1 MVRRLGAGGMGE
13 VFLAKVAGRSEPV
26 VVKRIL
32 PHLVENPRF
41 LRLLLEEV
49 RIAARLL
56 HPNIAR
62 IFELGEA
69 DGTWFV
75 SMEWVDGRDLRD
87 LFKRAMAT
95 GYQVP
100 LELALR
106 VGVEVAGGLH
116 HAHTAQDAQGKPL
129 KIVHRDV
136 SPHNVLLSRHGQVKL
151 IDFGVAKAANKVV
164 HTAAGI
170 LKGKFP
176 YMAPEQANAKKVD
189 ARTDVFALGIVLWEL
204 VTGKHLFRGK
214 SDAGTLRLVRACE
227 VPPPSNLRP
236 NVPPELD
243 KVLLKALS
251 LEPRKRYP
259 DARAMQEALQEIL
272 VGLPP
277 ADIQRFVYMF
287 DERGTDE
294 LEPALPEESQ
304 SNTELDS
311 PASQETMDFRASPET
326 RSERSGFLKPGAP
339 IFKPP
344 RASAKELTSTADLLT
359 RLTGPLTNLA
369 PRVSSFVGRV
379 AELADLHQLIR
390 QGSRLVT
397 LLGPGGTGKTR
408 LAQQLAQQLVA
419 HYSRGGEKGPKGG
432 VWFCDLADARD
443 ADGVCVAVAKALGVP
458 LGRIDAVTQLTHAIS
473 ARGEV
478 LLVLDNFEQV
488 VAAAS
493 ETVEVWLQRAE
504 SARFVVTSRELL
516 KIAGEAAFEVPPL
529 RTPQQ
534 GEAPR
539 SSEAVQLF
547 IERAHAVRADWDPT
561 PTEEAA
567 IGQIVQ
573 QLDGLPLAIELAA
586 GRVGVLSPSQLVQR
600 LPRRFDLLS
609 MPSPAAERQ
618 TTLRGAIDWSWNMLS
633 PEEGT
638 ALAQLAVFRG
648 GFTAEAAEAV
658 IDLSGFSSPPDA
670 LSVLLTLR
678 SKSLVRSYY
687 APGSAGEN
695 RYGLLE
701 SIREYAHEKL
711 VASGQL
717 AAARER
723 HARFYIALGGR
734 LSAGAEGSA
743 ALLDALELER
753 ENLNSVFQ
761 RGVEN
766 GGKGPRALRAV
777 LALDP
782 LLALRGPFRLHPAM
796 LDAALAALG
805 DADPHLRALG
815 LEARG
820 RVLFQR
826 GRLEEASADITQML
840 ELAKKTSQAEVEG
853 RALSYLGTIERLHE
867 NVKEARR
874 WYEAALV
881 KHRQLGDR
889 RMEGRTLTSL
899 GSLLDDLGQTDEALQ
914 VWAEALE
921 IHRAVGDRRY
931 EGITLNN
938 LGVQQQNQGQFTAAK
953 ENYLQ
958 AQAIHR
964 ELGNRVSEGIAQ
976 LNLGDLHRDLEKAPQ
991 ALNHYQSALAILREA
1006 GARMSEGRALA
1017 ALGSHYQETGNIE
1030 EAIARYREA
1039 VRVLREVGDKRY
1051 EGLTLGA
1058 LAAAL
1063 AGVQTMGE
1071 ADQLLEDSTRMLNE
1085 AGDLNFLDALDV
1097 YRAHVEL
1104 AKAMQH
1110 PKDGRKLLDTVQ
1122 KRVRRAEQPH
1132 DPDDTH
1138 PNGLASPADRSEHV
1152 RAALRSLRAAMRR
1165 TGVGRR

>member
-1 MVRRLGAGGMGE
+1 
-13 VFLAKVAGRSEPV
+13 
-26 VVKRIL
+26 
-32 PHLVENPRF
+32 
-41 LRLLLEEV
+41 
-49 RIAARLL
+49 
-56 HPNIAR
+56 
-62 IFELGEA
+62 
-69 DGTWFV
+69 
-75 SMEWVDGRDLRD
+75 MEWVDGRDLRD
-87 LFKRAMAT
+87 LFKRAQAT

-116 HAHTAQDAQGKPL
+116 HAHTAKDAQGKPL

-236 NVPPELD
+236 NIPPELD

-251 LEPRKRYP
+251 AEPRKRFP
-259 DARAMQEALQEIL
+259 DARAMQEALQEVL

-287 DERGTDE
+287 DDRGTDE
-294 LEPALPEESQ
+294 LEAAVSDMQ

-326 RSERSGFLKPGAP
+326 RAERSGFLKPATP
-339 IFKPP
+339 VFKPP

-369 PRVSSFVGRV
+369 PRASSFVGRV

-390 QGSRLVT
+390 QGTRLVT

-408 LAQQLAQQLVA
+408 LSQQLAQQLVA
-419 HYSRGGEKGPKGG
+419 HYSKGGEGGPKGG

-443 ADGVCVAVAKALGVP
+443 TDGVCIAVAKALGVQ
-458 LGRIDAVTQLTHAIS
+458 LGRSEPVTQLTHAIA

-488 VAAAS
+488 VAAAG
-493 ETVEVWLQRAE
+493 ETVEVWLERAQ
-504 SARFVVTSRELL
+504 SAKFVVTSRELL
-516 KIAGEAAFEVPPL
+516 KIAGETAFEVPPM
-529 RTPQQ
+529 RTPSQ

-547 IERAHAVRADWDPT
+547 IERAQGVRPGWEPSPA
-561 PTEEAA
+561 EEGA
-567 IGQIVQ
+567 IAQIVQ

-609 MPSPAAERQ
+609 MPNPQAERQ

-638 ALAQLAVFRG
+638 ALAQLSVFRG

-658 IDLSGFSSPPDA
+658 VDLAGFASAPDA
-670 LSVLLTLR
+670 LTVLLTLR

-687 APGSAGEN
+687 APGSSGEN
-695 RYGLLE
+695 RYGLYE
-701 SIREYAHEKL
+701 SIREYAHERL
-711 VASGQL
+711 AASGTE

-734 LSAGAEGSA
+734 LSAGAEGNA
-743 ALLDALELER
+743 ALLDTLELER
-753 ENLNSVFQ
+753 ENLNAVFQ

-766 GGKGPRALRAV
+766 GGKGSRALRAV

-782 LLALRGPFRLHPAM
+782 LLALRGPFRVHPLM

-805 DADPHLRALG
+805 DTDPQLQVQG
-815 LEARG
+815 LDARG
-820 RVLFQR
+820 RVFIQR
-826 GRLEEASADITQML
+826 GRLTEAHATVTQML
-840 ELAKKTSQAEVEG
+840 ELAHKNGQVEFEG
-853 RALSYLGTIERLHE
+853 RAMAYMGTLERING

-874 WYEAALV
+874 WYETALQRH
-881 KHRQLGDR
+881 KQAGDR
-889 RMEGRTLTSL
+889 RMEGRTLQNL
-899 GSLLDDLGQTDEALQ
+899 GNLLDDVGQTEEAQ
-914 VWAEALE
+914 QMWSEALE
-921 IHRAVGDRRY
+921 IHREVGDRRF

-938 LGVQQQNQGQFTAAK
+938 LGVQQQNQGLFTAAK
-953 ENYLQ
+953 DNYLQ
-958 AQAIHR
+958 ALAIHR

-976 LNLGDLHRDLEKAPQ
+976 LNLGDLHRDLEKPPQ
-991 ALNHYQSALAILREA
+991 ALSHYQSALAILRDA
-1006 GARMSEGRALA
+1006 GARTSEGRAMA
-1017 ALGSHYQETGNIE
+1017 ALGSHYQELGNIE

-1039 VRVLREVGDKRY
+1039 VRVLKEVGDKRY
-1051 EGLTLGA
+1051 EGLTMAA
-1058 LAAAL
+1058 LSAAL
-1063 AGVQTMGE
+1063 AGVQAMKE
-1071 ADQLLEDSTRMLNE
+1071 AEEMLEDSTRMLNE
-1085 AGDLNFLDALDV
+1085 TGDLNFLDALDV

-1104 AKAMQH
+1104 AKAMQQ
-1110 PKDGRKLLDTVQ
+1110 PKEGRKLLDTVQ

-1138 PNGLASPADRSEHV
+1138 PHGLASPADRSEHV

-1165 TGVGRR
+1165 TGIGRR